1 MKQLKKISLL
11 LALLF
16 CGTEMVTAQQRFVP
30 FPNSFFGEYIYNY
43 NEVSVDDSDCY
54 VGVIG
59 SYKYKIGEYESR
71 KVLAALGNLAG
82 NHQWKKEYPTPDHY
96 EQLLQSRC
104 KYLSEFYFFSPGLPY
119 YEVMKPSV
127 TDGGALPLDSI
138 KNAVGIVDMIP
149 VTDTLLY
156 AMIDNGEHGPYTQ
169 SFYIAKKKGNNAW
182 ETLPIVLREKGHRPW
197 LRNSIVWLAGSLLYV
212 AVMVFILFRRKAKLI
227 KLIQEG
233 GQEVQDLKLRADR
246 PLDKNQLAEGDMK
259 QAITAIADVI
269 GNRNT
274 PLPMTIAINGAWG
287 SGKSSIMNCIRQMLE
302 ENKDQR
308 FITTW
313 FNAWHQ
319 ESESSLLNAFLLK
332 VIRRCEQPFF
342 RRSIWDS
349 FFASLKFR
357 TRLATV
363 RFVKQPI
370 YRKILTGFTIVLFLA
385 VILDL
390 CVSLYYQTHEWR
402 AADLHILGHTID
414 WKNIFT
420 LTDITKSVV
429 TVVLPIVSFFF
440 LQSEK
445 SPTLGAFANI
455 IYKKNFSLEAEK
467 KTPDMREKFRT
478 EYWEIMGALG
488 DKTLVVFI
496 DDLDRVGGK
505 KIFEMLEALNF
516 ISDVTSKPDDSQQ
529 ESFRAVFVLGLY
541 VDQVA
546 ENLGSYLIDSKETIA
561 SSTNNDAKKL
571 GLQYLEKM
579 IQLNVPVPL
588 SPNDITEPKDT
599 PKNAS

>member
-1 MKQLKKISLL
+1 MSRVIKISITLIALL
-11 LALLF
+11 L
-16 CGTEMVTAQQRFVP
+16 CGRITLRAQQFTP
-30 FPNSFFGEYIYNY
+30 FPESYNARALIYYEAPSEFSSRTTVVVTGAYDYSNTTIAVPLESKASGAAW
-43 NEVSVDDSDCY
+43 EV
-54 VGVIG
+54 
-59 SYKYKIGEYESR
+59 
-71 KVLAALGNLAG
+71 AAV
-82 NHQWKKEYPTPDHY
+82 PRHY
-96 EQLLQSRC
+96 EQLPEFRH
-104 KYLSEFYFFSPGLPY
+104 KNFVGYLFSDTLHY
-119 YEVMKPSV
+119 YDKM
-127 TDGGALPLDSI
+127 DGVDDASGNAPASDSI
-138 KNAVGIVDMIP
+138 KNAQGIIDMIP
-149 VTDTLLY
+149 AADSLLY
-156 AMIDNGEHGPYTQ
+156 ALVNNKTNN
-169 SFYIAKKKGNNAW
+169 YIARKKGNSAW
-182 ETLPIVLREKGHRPW
+182 EILPIVVHEKGHRPW
-197 LRNSIVWLAGSLLYV
+197 LRNSILWFAASLLCLG
-212 AVMVFILFRRKAKLI
+212 AIFFWLFREKGK
-227 KLIQEG
+227 KVKEIQDG
-233 GQEVQDLKLRADR
+233 DTVVQDLKLRADR

-269 GNRNT
+269 ANRNT

-342 RRSIWDS
+342 RRNIWDS

-357 TRLATV
+357 ARLATM
-363 RFVKQPI
+363 RFVKQPV
-370 YRKILTGFTIVLFLA
+370 YRKILTGFTIVLFTVVL
-385 VILDL
+385 LDL
-390 CVSLYYQTHEWR
+390 CISLYYRTHEWH
-402 AADLHILGHTID
+402 AADLHMLGHTID
-414 WKNIFT
+414 WKNLFSV
-420 LTDITKSVV
+420 TDITKSVI
-429 TVVLPIVSFFF
+429 TIVLPVVSFFF

-455 IYKKNFSLEAEK
+455 IYKKNFALDAEK

-496 DDLDRVGGK
+496 DDLDRVGGG

-516 ISDVTSKPDDSQQ
+516 ISDVTSKPDDTQQ

-546 ENLGSYLIDSKETIA
+546 ENLGSYLIESKETMA
-561 SSTNNDAKKL
+561 SSNNNPEKL

-588 SPNDITEPKDT
+588 SPNDILEPTHDS

>member
-1 MKQLKKISLL
+1 MKQLKKIPLL
-11 LALLF
+11 LVLLC
-16 CGTEMVTAQQRFVP
+16 CGAFGLHAQERFVP
-30 FPNSFFGEYIYNY
+30 FPQFFYGNYIFNY
-43 NEVSVDDSDCY
+43 NEVSPDDSDGY
-54 VGVIG
+54 VGVMGRYIYNSERTIAASIG
-59 SYKYKIGEYESR
+59 NTTGT
-71 KVLAALGNLAG
+71 
-82 NHQWKKEYPTPDHY
+82 HQWKRTFVNPTCHY
-96 EQLLQSRC
+96 EQLLQSRQQHGAD
-104 KYLSEFYFFSPGLPY
+104 FYFFSDTLPY
-119 YEVMKPSV
+119 YEYMSGSLE
-127 TDGGALPLDSI
+127 DSASLPLDSI
-138 KNAVGIVDMIP
+138 RNAYGIAGLFP
-149 VTDTLLY
+149 VNDTLMY
-156 AMIDNGEHGPYTQ
+156 AMIDNGDHGVYQ
-169 SFYIAKKKGNNAW
+169 KSFYIAKKKGRAGW
-182 ETLPIVLREKGHRPW
+182 QTVPVVVRENGHRPW
-197 LRNSIVWLAGSLLYV
+197 LRNSILWVAGSLLYL
-212 AVMVFILFRRKAKLI
+212 AVMLFILFRRKAKLI
-227 KLIQEG
+227 RMIQEG

-269 GNRNT
+269 ANRNT

-342 RRSIWDS
+342 RKNIWDS
-349 FFASLKFR
+349 FFASVKFR
-357 TRLATV
+357 TRLATT
-363 RFVKQPI
+363 RFVKQPG
-370 YRKILTGFTIVLFLA
+370 YRKILTGFTVVLFAA

-390 CVSLYYQTHEWR
+390 CVSLYYMNPKHEWR
-402 AADLHILGHTID
+402 AADLHLLGHTID
-414 WKNIFT
+414 WRNLFS
-420 LTDITKSVV
+420 ITNVTTSVI
-429 TVVLPIVSFFF
+429 TVLLPIVSFFF

-455 IYKKNFSLEAEK
+455 IYKKNFALDAEK
-467 KTPDMREKFRT
+467 KVPDMREKFRT

-488 DKTLVVFI
+488 DKTLIVFI

-561 SSTNNDAKKL
+561 SSYNNDPSKL

-588 SPNDITEPKDT
+588 SPNDISEPTDA